1 MASRYYYQFPNSLEK
16 RIVSLF
22 FNIPIGASGAI
33 GTVDYAKNKG
43 LLTVAKTAT
52 GLYTFTLGDHSTLHH
67 DQYNRVLSISG
78 TTLLAGGAQ
87 AIVGVQLVDDSVQSA
102 STFEISTLSATAT
115 NASPDSGAVLIL
127 RVDLLNI

>member
-22 FNIPIGASGAI
+22 FNVPIAGSGAI

-43 LLTVAKTAT
+43 LNLVAKTAT
-52 GLYTFTLGDHSTLHH
+52 GLYTFTLGDHTTGHL
-67 DQYNRVLSISG
+67 DQYNRVLSVSG

-87 AIVGVQLVDDSVQSA
+87 AIVGVQLVADAVQAS

-115 NASPDSGAVLIL
+115 NASPDSGAVLIV